1 MRLMNATPVLVVSLL
16 AACGSGSSG
25 DRQPANQ
32 APTVSAIPAT
42 DTVANGS
49 SLPILFTVGD
59 ENVDT
64 LAISVSSDRP
74 QLVPN
79 DAIAVAGAGAQ
90 RTLTITP
97 SVDMK
102 GDAMITVIAQDTDGL
117 STSSSFLLTV
127 TAEQK
132 SMQQFARDSFSSS
145 GDDEPALINAV
156 EFTQDADDDD
166 FADLLAQ

>member
-1 MRLMNATPVLVVSLL
+1 MRIQNAGLVLVVSLL
-16 AACGSGSSG
+16 AACSG
-25 DRQPANQ
+25 DSAGNRQPIDQ

-49 SLPILFTVGD
+49 SQPIGFSVSDESVG
-59 ENVDT
+59 N

-79 DAIAVAGAGAQ
+79 DAIVVAGNGAQ
-90 RTLTITP
+90 RTLVITP
-97 SVDMK
+97 TVDMT
-102 GDAMITVIAQDTDGL
+102 GDAMISVVVRDAGGL
-117 STSSSFLLTV
+117 GASSSFLLTV

-132 SMQQFARDSFSSS
+132 SMQQFARDAFSSPE
-145 GDDEPALINAV
+145 DDEPTLINAV
-156 EFTQDADDDD
+156 EFAQDADDDD